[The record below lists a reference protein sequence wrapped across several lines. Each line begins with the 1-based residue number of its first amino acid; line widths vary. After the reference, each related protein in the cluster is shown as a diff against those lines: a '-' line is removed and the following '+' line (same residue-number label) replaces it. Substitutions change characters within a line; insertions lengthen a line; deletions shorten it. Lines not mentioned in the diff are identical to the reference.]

1 MESVPILESQ
11 RGFVNLDLSLATQ
24 FFLAHD
30 WRSSPLRL
38 HKAHAEGK
46 RDEPAQDSETGF
58 SVDTRAAKL

>member
-11 RGFVNLDLSLATQ
+11 RGFVNLDLTLAHQ

-30 WRSSPLRL
+30 WGKSPLRF

-46 RDEPAQDSETGF
+46 QDESAKDFETGF
-58 SVDTRAAKL
+58 SVETLAAKP